1 MGLEWA
7 VLGPR
12 APNFTASLACCP
24 QIHRENMGRALSPD
38 MLATDLAYYLVRKGV
53 SVGQPGWR
61 GQGTGMFPRP
71 GLRGGHGGASTPTEQ
86 GVEKVVSAPPSYP
99 ALPDAIPPG
108 PRGLRESRVHGRD
121 QGGRPQ
127 SAVTAGAADHQ
138 VRPPSCLSPHLLG
151 SKPRPP
157 ETGLAERSWPTS
169 FFPLSPLFSGDVNHV
184 WDYGH
189 SVEQYEALGGTARS
203 SVDWQIGQLR
213 ALLRAQQA

>member
-1 MGLEWA
+1 MLGSLAECVSGRVGLGQA
-7 VLGPR
+7 APGPR
-12 APNFTASLACCP
+12 APGFTASLGCCP

-71 GLRGGHGGASTPTEQ
+71 GLGGHGGANTPTEQ
-86 GVEKVVSAPPSYP
+86 RVEKAASAPPSSL

-138 VRPPSCLSPHLLG
+138 VRPPSCPSPIWEASPGPLRLG
-151 SKPRPP
+151 WPRGPGPP
-157 ETGLAERSWPTS
+157 P
-169 FFPLSPLFSGDVNHV
+169 PSPPAPCS
-184 WDYGH
+184 
-189 SVEQYEALGGTARS
+189 
-203 SVDWQIGQLR
+203 R
-213 ALLRAQQA
+213 AT